1 MPPLVGSVDA
11 TKTHSEREF
20 GERWSAFFLPGSTV
34 KKIRNEASLL
44 DWHRVILPR
53 PRGFESQVPYRPI
66 REDGNVDIR
75 FRNGL
80 DVRQLESA
88 IDRIKNKFDEKEPSL
103 QRIFI
108 EADSLK

>member
-1 MPPLVGSVDA
+1 M
-11 TKTHSEREF
+11 
-20 GERWSAFFLPGSTV
+20 
-34 KKIRNEASLL
+34 
-44 DWHRVILPR
+44 
-53 PRGFESQVPYRPI
+53 PYRPI

-108 EADSLK
+108 EADSLKAVAGDSSKAA